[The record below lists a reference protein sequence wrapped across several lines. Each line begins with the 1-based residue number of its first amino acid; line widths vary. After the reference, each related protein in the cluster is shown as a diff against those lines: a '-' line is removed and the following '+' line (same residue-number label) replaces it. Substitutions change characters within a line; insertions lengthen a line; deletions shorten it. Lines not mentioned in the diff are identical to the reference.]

1 MSVAAAML
9 QRPFFTPVVVGL
21 WLVTTGWLFVAKILP
36 ALRPGSPPGHQ
47 AFYVSSGELVP
58 VAWTIEC
65 NGRPIGWALARAT
78 RAHGRDLVVDTRIH
92 VDRLPWVEILPPW
105 AALLVHEAAHE
116 QPTSAFDARGRLSI
130 SEGGELRS
138 FSSIVN
144 LPGARDPVVL
154 TGSVENGRVSMFV
167 AAGELRYQTA
177 RDLPNSAMIG
187 DELSPLATLPGLYE
201 GRRWTVPVYSPLRP
215 GQSPIEI
222 LHAKVGGQE
231 TIVWDGTAVAARVV
245 SYLEDP
251 SSTRPPRCLIWVDDT
266 GRVLRQE
273 SALMGARLAFE
284 RLPDEAAARLAADD
298 DDDTMAT
305 RVHLESPKEAA
316 P

>member
-36 ALRPGSPPGHQ
+36 SLRPGSPPGQQ
-47 AFYVSSGELVP
+47 AFYVSSGDLVP
-58 VAWTIEC
+58 VAWTVEC
-65 NGRPIGWALARAT
+65 NGRPIGWALTRAT
-78 RAHGRDLVVDTRIH
+78 RAQGRDLVVDTRLHI
-92 VDRLPWVEILPPW
+92 DRLPWAEILPPW
-105 AALLVHEAAHE
+105 AAVLVQEAAHD
-116 QPTSAFDARGRLSI
+116 QPASAFDARGRLSI
-130 SEGGELRS
+130 SERGELRS

-144 LPGARDPVVL
+144 LPGARDPLVL
-154 TGSVENGRVSMFV
+154 SGSVDRGRVSMFV

-187 DELSPLATLPGLYE
+187 DELSPLATLPGLSE

-222 LHAKVGGQE
+222 LHAEVGGKE
-231 TIVWDGTAVAARVV
+231 MLTWNGTTLPARIVVYR
-245 SYLEDP
+245 EDP
-251 SSTRPPRCLIWVDDT
+251 TSTRPPRSRLWVDDT

-273 SALMGARLAFE
+273 SALMGTRLAFD

-298 DDDTMAT
+298 DDNLAT
-305 RVHLESPKEAA
+305 HGHLEWPKKAV